1 MITACPLFFA
11 PIFKKLFNT
20 LFSNGTYPESWTE
33 CIIIPVPKSGDL
45 TEPNNYR
52 PIVLVSVLSKLFTSI
67 LTDRLL
73 SWSEDE
79 DKLIDNQFG
88 FRSGKSTIDAIFTLH
103 GIISHQLENK
113 EKLVCAFVD
122 FPKAFDKVDRKISM
136 YKLMK
141 NGISSKFVSIIKSV
155 YASVQLRTRSGG
167 IMSSALDNQLGVKQ
181 IEPLSPLLF
190 LFFINDIIH
199 DISVN
204 TNDNIVS
211 FDGFL
216 IYLILLAD
224 DTVLFG

>member
-1 MITACPLFFA
+1 
-11 PIFKKLFNT
+11 
-20 LFSNGTYPESWTE
+20 
-33 CIIIPVPKSGDL
+33 
-45 TEPNNYR
+45 
-52 PIVLVSVLSKLFTSI
+52 
-67 LTDRLL
+67 
-73 SWSEDE
+73 
-79 DKLIDNQFG
+79 
-88 FRSGKSTIDAIFTLH
+88 
-103 GIISHQLENK
+103 
-113 EKLVCAFVD
+113 
-122 FPKAFDKVDRKISM
+122 
-136 YKLMK
+136 MK
-141 NGISSKFVSIIKSV
+141 NGISSKCVSIIKSV